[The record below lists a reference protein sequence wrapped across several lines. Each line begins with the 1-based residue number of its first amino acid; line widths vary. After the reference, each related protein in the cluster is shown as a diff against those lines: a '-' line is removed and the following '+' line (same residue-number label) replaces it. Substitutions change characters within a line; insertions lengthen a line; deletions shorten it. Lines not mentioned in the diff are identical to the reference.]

1 MWGKQMF
8 SLEHG
13 VSENQGH
20 VCKEEGGMDSAEATN
35 FLSKHLLNLR
45 GIIKSTNEW
54 INLSLFLSYVSNM

>member
-20 VCKEEGGMDSAEATN
+20 VRKEEGGMDSAEAAN

-45 GIIKSTNEW
+45 GIIKSMNE
-54 INLSLFLSYVSNM
+54 